1 LESLR
6 KQILE
11 QIKEIRESITEEQL
25 KEASGED
32 LVNYLMEVHRL
43 ESLLMTTIDDYT
55 RDIK

>member
-1 LESLR
+1 MESLR